1 MKKIGE
7 IKSNIYKIAAVTDR
21 GQRLNKLI
29 SPMYKEKANEMD
41 ELIEALKDFSFEISE
56 KSLSGEWGIDFF

>member
-1 MKKIGE
+1 MKEIGE

-29 SPMYKEKANEMD
+29 SPMYEEKAD
-41 ELIEALKDFSFEISE
+41 EIMGLIDSLKNFSFEI
-56 KSLSGEWGIDFF
+56 